1 MPPKANVLIV
11 DDDDDVRLLCR
22 VNLEFEGYRVR
33 EAVDGQAAL
42 DAVAAERPDV
52 VLLDVMLPEVDGW
65 TVLATLKDD
74 PATHDLPVVMLTARS
89 LEEDQRKGWS
99 TGAAEY
105 ITKPFSPLVL
115 SQVLEDVLAT
125 DPEEQE
131 ERRRLILQRMRLLSD
146 PPR

>member
-22 VNLEFEGYRVR
+22 VNLEFVGYRIR

-52 VLLDVMLPEVDGW
+52 VLLDVMLPEIDGW
-65 TVLATLKDD
+65 TVLASIKDD
-74 PATHDLPVVMLTARS
+74 PATRDLPVVMLTARS

-131 ERRRLILQRMRLLSD
+131 QRRRLVLERMRLLHD
-146 PPR
+146 PPS

>member
-65 TVLATLKDD
+65 TVLASLKED
-74 PATHDLPVVMLTARS
+74 PATQDLPVVMLTARS

>member
-33 EAVDGQAAL
+33 EAVDGRAAL

-65 TVLATLKDD
+65 TVLASLKED
-74 PATHDLPVVMLTARS
+74 PETQDLPVVMLTARS

-146 PPR
+146 PPS

>member
-1 MPPKANVLIV
+1 MAPKASVLIV

-33 EAVDGQAAL
+33 EAVDGRAAL

-52 VLLDVMLPEVDGW
+52 VLLDVMLPELDGW
-65 TVLATLKDD
+65 SVLAELKRD
-74 PATHDLPVVMLTARS
+74 PATTDLPVVMLTARS
-89 LEEDQRKGWS
+89 LEEDQLKGWS

-131 ERRRLILQRMRLLSD
+131 RRRRLILERMRLLHE
-146 PPR
+146 RGR

>member
-1 MPPKANVLIV
+1 MEPKSTVLVV

-33 EAVDGQAAL
+33 EAVDGRAAL

-52 VLLDVMLPEVDGW
+52 VLLDVMLPELDGW
-65 TVLATLKDD
+65 AVLAELKRQE
-74 PATHDLPVVMLTARS
+74 ATADLPVVMLTARS
-89 LEEDQRKGWS
+89 LEEDQVRGWS

-105 ITKPFSPLVL
+105 VTKPFSPLVL

-131 ERRRLILQRMRLLSD
+131 RRRRLILERMRLLSD
-146 PPR
+146 PPS

>member
-1 MPPKANVLIV
+1 MEPKATVLVV

-33 EAVDGQAAL
+33 EAVDGRAAL

-52 VLLDVMLPEVDGW
+52 VLLDVMLPEIDGW
-65 TVLATLKDD
+65 AVLAELKREA
-74 PATHDLPVVMLTARS
+74 ATADLPVVMLTARS
-89 LEEDQRKGWS
+89 LEEDQVRGWS

-105 ITKPFSPLVL
+105 VTKPFSPLVL

-125 DPEEQE
+125 DPEEQDR
-131 ERRRLILQRMRLLSD
+131 RRRLILERMRLLSD
-146 PPR
+146 PPS